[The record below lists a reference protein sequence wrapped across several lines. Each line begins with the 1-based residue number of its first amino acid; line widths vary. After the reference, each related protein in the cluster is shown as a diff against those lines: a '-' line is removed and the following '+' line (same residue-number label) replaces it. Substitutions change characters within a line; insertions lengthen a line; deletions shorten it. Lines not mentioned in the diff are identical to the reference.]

1 MAMATSGRGYNT
13 ATSLSPLLLL
23 LPSVLFICSH
33 SIQLP
38 TSVVYNSTVDGKQ
51 FTTFY
56 FTDFDQ
62 QQLQQPGILMFSSNA
77 SISQKALQ
85 ITPDSSNSSSFL
97 INQTGRVFF
106 PSPFT
111 LWAFDAS
118 KSSRSPD
125 GKYVASFNTSFMFNL
140 FRANVSFKGEGLTF
154 LIASGN
160 DEPPPGSYGGYLGLT
175 NASTD
180 GHVTNGFVAVE
191 LDTVKQQPYD
201 PDDNH
206 VGLNVNG
213 VRSTYATPLAPHGIH
228 LAPANASTGTYNA
241 WVEYN
246 GTTRRVLVYM
256 SADESK
262 PSAPVLNASVDLSTI
277 LLGHKA
283 FFGFSAS
290 TGIHYQLNCVL
301 QWMMTVET
309 LDAGGDTATKK
320 TSWKIPVIV
329 VVACGALT
337 MTLGLFAGLLYVTKK
352 KKRKKDR
359 ADTIGLTAAIP
370 GMPKVFDY
378 KELKKGTNDFDEKM
392 KLGQGGYGVVY
403 RATVPGEKGQNL
415 EVAVKQFTGANTKGQ
430 EDFLAE
436 LSIIN
441 RLRHR
446 NLVKLVGWCH
456 QNNVLLLVYDY
467 MPNGSLDK
475 HIFGGEDA
483 PVLNWEQRYNVVSGV
498 ASALNYLHH
507 EYDQMVVHR
516 DIKPSNIMLDS
527 SFNARLGDFGL
538 ARALDSDKS
547 SYTDMVGVPGTLG
560 YIAPECFHTGR
571 ATRESDVFAFGA
583 VILETVCGRR
593 ISCSS
598 PAGFGQL
605 LEWVW
610 RLHGAGRIVD
620 AVDPRLTGEFD
631 EEDAERLLLLGLACS
646 HPNAGDRPRT
656 KAIMQNLTRSVPPFA
671 VPLARP
677 AFTWPVEPAVDGD
690 EDADMTETS
699 YTTAATTTVVEV
711 NTELAGEQCMECKR
725 KHEKDASR
733 RRGRS
738 TMDMACAG
746 PVAHVDGSPL
756 TWT

>member
-1 MAMATSGRGYNT
+1 MGPSRRGNDGAT
-13 ATSLSPLLLL
+13 TSLALLLL
-23 LPSVLFICSH
+23 LSSVFICSQ

-38 TSVVYNSTVDGKQ
+38 KSTIYNTTVAGKQ

-56 FTDFDQ
+56 FTDFDGK
-62 QQLQQPGILMFSSNA
+62 QQLQQPGILIFSSNS
-77 SISQKALQ
+77 SISQGALQ
-85 ITPDSSNSSSFL
+85 ITPDTGNAASSFL
-97 INQTGRVFF
+97 VNQTGRVFF
-106 PSPFT
+106 PSPFA
-111 LWAFDAS
+111 LWAYMAS
-118 KSSRSPD
+118 SNSPD
-125 GKYVASFNTSFMFNL
+125 GKHIASFNTSFMFNL
-140 FRANVSFKGEGLTF
+140 FRTNLSIKGEGLTF

-180 GHVTNGFVAVE
+180 GRATNGFVAVE
-191 LDTVKQQPYD
+191 LDTVKQSYD

-213 VRSTYATPLAPHGIH
+213 VRSTYATPLAPHGIQ
-228 LAPANASTGTYNA
+228 LAPTNISSGTYNA
-241 WVEYN
+241 WVEYD
-246 GTTRRVLVYM
+246 GTTRHISVYM

-262 PSAPVLNASVDLSTI
+262 PATAVLNASVDLSRI
-277 LLGHKA
+277 LLGRKA

-290 TGIHYQLNCVL
+290 TGVHYQLNCVL

-309 LDAGGDTATKK
+309 LDDNDNGSGAKK
-320 TSWKIPVIV
+320 TSSGWKASVITGV
-329 VVACGALT
+329 SCGALT
-337 MTLGLFAGLLYVTKK
+337 VTLGLLAALLYIK

-359 ADTIGLTAAIP
+359 EGTISLFNNTIGLMTIP
-370 GMPKVFDY
+370 GLPKVFDY
-378 KELKKGTNDFDEKM
+378 KELSKGTNDFDEKM

-403 RATVPGEKGQNL
+403 RATVPMKDGDNM
-415 EVAVKQFTGANTKGQ
+415 EVAVKRFSGANTKGQ

-456 QNNVLLLVYDY
+456 HNGVLMLVYDY

-475 HIFGGEDA
+475 HIFGGKDA
-483 PVLNWEQRYNVVSGV
+483 PALNWDQRYNVVAGI
-498 ASALNYLHH
+498 ASALNYVHH

-538 ARALDSDKS
+538 ARALESGKS
-547 SYTDMVGVPGTLG
+547 SYTDMIGVPGTLG

-583 VILETVCGRR
+583 VILEIVCGRR
-593 ISCSS
+593 ISCNS
-598 PAGFGQL
+598 PGGFGQL

-610 RLHGAGRIVD
+610 RLHGERRVLD
-620 AVDPRLTGEFD
+620 AVDPRLAGEFD

-646 HPNAGDRPRT
+646 HPNAGERPKT

-677 AFTWPVEPAVDGD
+677 AFMWPVGLDVNVD
-690 EDADMTETS
+690 EDAETTQMS
-699 YTTAATTTVVEV
+699 HPTATTTMVVEV
-711 NTELAGEQCMECKR
+711 DPEIGGE
-725 KHEKDASR
+725 HGAPTSAEKDASTR
-733 RRGRS
+733 
-738 TMDMACAG
+738 
-746 PVAHVDGSPL
+746 
-756 TWT
+756 

>member
-1 MAMATSGRGYNT
+1 MASPATFIRGENKVKRRGGMPYNT
-13 ATSLSPLLLL
+13 STSLSPLLLL

-77 SISQKALQ
+77 SINQKALQ

-97 INQTGRVFF
+97 INQTGRVFC

-111 LWAFDAS
+111 LWQFDAS

-213 VRSTYATPLAPHGIH
+213 VRSTYATPLAPHGIQ

-309 LDAGGDTATKK
+309 LDAATTKK
-320 TSWKIPVIV
+320 ASSGLKLPVIV
-329 VVACGALT
+329 G
-337 MTLGLFAGLLYVTKK
+337 GSFAGLLYVITKKK

-415 EVAVKQFTGANTKGQ
+415 EVAVKQFSGANTKGQ

-446 NLVKLVGWCH
+446 NLVSSSSQLGAA
-456 QNNVLLLVYDY
+456 L
-467 MPNGSLDK
+467 
-475 HIFGGEDA
+475 
-483 PVLNWEQRYNVVSGV
+483 QRVSGV
-498 ASALNYLHH
+498 ASALNYLHTSTT
-507 EYDQMVVHR
+507 R
-516 DIKPSNIMLDS
+516 WSSTGDIKPSNIMLDS
-527 SFNARLGDFGL
+527 AFDARSATL
-538 ARALDSDKS
+538 ASPALLDSDNVLLH
-547 SYTDMVGVPGTLG
+547 DMSCRCPGERSAD
-560 YIAPECFHTGR
+560 IAPECFPHRQGDTG
-571 ATRESDVFAFGA
+571 SA
-583 VILETVCGRR
+583 VHPRNRL
-593 ISCSS
+593 
-598 PAGFGQL
+598 PAPDPGCRPAAGV
-605 LEWVW
+605 VW
-610 RLHGAGRIVD
+610 RLHGAGDRILD
-620 AVDPRLTGEFD
+620 AFD
-631 EEDAERLLLLGLACS
+631 EETPRGSCCWAWRAATRTSGPAEDHGHHAE
-646 HPNAGDRPRT
+646 
-656 KAIMQNLTRSVPPFA
+656 LTRSVPPFA
-671 VPLARP
+671 VPTRQAGVTGRR
-677 AFTWPVEPAVDGD
+677 
-690 EDADMTETS
+690 EDADVTGDVVCYSCHHDES
-699 YTTAATTTVVEV
+699 VEV
-711 NTELAGEQCMECKR
+711 NMELAGEHGSARE
-725 KHEKDASR
+725 STR
-733 RRGRS
+733 RMCPEARPDHHGYGLRRPGG
-738 TMDMACAG
+738 TRRW
-746 PVAHVDGSPL
+746 L
-756 TWT
+756 TWTGWDQGEAQW